1 MGQDAYST
9 VMSAAEEDAFI
20 FHVLQ
25 CGENKTFSF
34 LPKAAKRRE
43 LFFFFFFFGGAAA
56 PPPRCQRHSSGSQH
70 FTTRVIRYA
79 RLFLYRYPIH

>member
-34 LPKAAKRRE
+34 LPKAATLKAAGAFFS
-43 LFFFFFFFGGAAA
+43 FFFFSGRAAA
-56 PPPRCQRHSSGSQH
+56 AASLS
-70 FTTRVIRYA
+70 A
-79 RLFLYRYPIH
+79 A